1 METEQTTVAV
11 ETTEIETLLSETTG
25 LPRHRTSS
33 FLIPCLLILLTLFA
47 YWQVR
52 HHAFIGLDDNLYVT
66 HNLHIQRG
74 LTWENVRW
82 SFTATHTG
90 NWHPLTWYPIC
101 WITNSVDSIP
111 LDLTCEFASPLPLVG
126 LFVMAAYGIPEVLK
140 GGWARKLA
148 LYVVVPLLIILLL

>member
-11 ETTEIETLLSETTG
+11 ETTEIKTLLSETTG
-25 LPRHRTSS
+25 LPRRRTSS

-52 HHAFIGLDDNLYVT
+52 HHPFISLDDNLYVT

-82 SFTATHTG
+82 SFTATHAG
-90 NWHPLTWYPIC
+90 NWHPLTWLSHMLDYELC
-101 WITNSVDSIP
+101 GLDSAGP
-111 LDLTCEFASPLPLVG
+111 HMPN
-126 LFVMAAYGIPEVLK
+126 
-140 GGWARKLA
+140 
-148 LYVVVPLLIILLL
+148 LLLLFR